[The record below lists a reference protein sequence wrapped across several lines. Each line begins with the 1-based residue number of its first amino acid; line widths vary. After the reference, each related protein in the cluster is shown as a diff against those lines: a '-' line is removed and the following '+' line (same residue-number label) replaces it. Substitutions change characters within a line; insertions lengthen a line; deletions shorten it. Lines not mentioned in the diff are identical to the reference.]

1 MTGAEVTMT
10 GKPWSEDL
18 GTGVESM
25 DAEHRLQVS
34 LVNALEELLRKG
46 GDQALA
52 TRTLAQLVDFSR
64 VHFLSEELM
73 MRLYAYPQHDAH
85 KLEHGRLTDQVSDLQ
100 RRFEQGETQAA
111 LALADGLHRWLAGH
125 IRTMDR
131 AFAMWCASNGIDAR

>member
-1 MTGAEVTMT
+1 MSSRA
-10 GKPWSEDL
+10 WNEDIAV
-18 GTGVESM
+18 GVESI
-25 DAEHRLQVS
+25 DAEHRLQVG
-34 LVNALEELLRKG
+34 LVSALQELVRQGRDAELV
-46 GDQALA
+46 A
-52 TRTLAQLVDFSR
+52 RTMAQLVDFTS

-85 KLEHGRLTDQVSDLQ
+85 KLEHGRLTDQLSELQ
-100 RRFEQGETQAA
+100 RRFEQGEAQSA